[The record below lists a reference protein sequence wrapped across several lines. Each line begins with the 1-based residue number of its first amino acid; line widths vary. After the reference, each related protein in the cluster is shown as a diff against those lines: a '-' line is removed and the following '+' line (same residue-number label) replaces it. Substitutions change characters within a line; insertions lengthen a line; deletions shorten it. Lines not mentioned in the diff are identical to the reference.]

1 MTNPTHDLAL
11 ARAERDAWQRTCEE
25 LHRTIAGRDVEI
37 EAHLGRC
44 EAADQRARSLDAAL
58 TAERETSRG
67 LVAQVDTWRDTWAR
81 VETIVD
87 EAFGPFPVLTVYDTI
102 CAMERGIHDGIRAAQ
117 ELAAIRDLV
126 APGNPQ
132 GTVVDAVRA
141 LRAARDA
148 AIARAEK
155 AEAEAYKAIDTVGN
169 GCGVSDIMSA
179 PGSAYV
185 LPSPDR
191 AEELT
196 AAIYGDSFSEL
207 RVTDRMSMVRRTQA
221 ALASIASA
229 EKAEA
234 DLRKA
239 VDAPRLAARK
249 TPTVVASHGAVDLV
263 RTASGEWGVRWR
275 LEDVDDGATDTAWHL
290 TEADARADFRDDT
303 GTVSCESCA
312 RFIEHDDAH
321 VDADGIYTCADETAC
336 SAAIRAKESA
346 K

>member
-1 MTNPTHDLAL
+1 MTTDSNRAVTDLIGGLTSLSRDAAAMDAATVNIYRALLDDAVRAAAL
-11 ARAERDAWQRTCEE
+11 AQVERDDA
-25 LHRTIAGRDVEI
+25 IAKVD
-37 EAHLGRC
+37 
-44 EAADQRARSLDAAL
+44 AADQRTRSLDAAL

-87 EAFGPFPVLTVYDTI
+87 EAFGPFPVWPVYDTI

-141 LRAARDA
+141 RLTHVRADAELERDA
-148 AIARAEK
+148 AIAR
-155 AEAEAYKAIDTVGN
+155 
-169 GCGVSDIMSA
+169 
-179 PGSAYV
+179 
-185 LPSPDR
+185 
-191 AEELT
+191 
-196 AAIYGDSFSEL
+196 
-207 RVTDRMSMVRRTQA
+207 
-221 ALASIASA
+221 A

>member
-1 MTNPTHDLAL
+1 MTTDPTITIAGLETRIGVLSEALHDANRGRADTATAASKLDARLA
-11 ARAERDAWQRTCEE
+11 ATESERDALAAQLAEARAALDAAPKVCAIDDAVRAAALAQVE
-25 LHRTIAGRDVEI
+25 RDDAIAKVD
-37 EAHLGRC
+37 
-44 EAADQRARSLDAAL
+44 AADQRTRSLDAAP

-148 AIARAEK
+148 AIAR
-155 AEAEAYKAIDTVGN
+155 
-169 GCGVSDIMSA
+169 
-179 PGSAYV
+179 
-185 LPSPDR
+185 
-191 AEELT
+191 
-196 AAIYGDSFSEL
+196 
-207 RVTDRMSMVRRTQA
+207 
-221 ALASIASA
+221 A

>member
-1 MTNPTHDLAL
+1 MTTPTHDLAI
-11 ARAERDAWQRTCEE
+11 ARAERDAWQSTCEE

-87 EAFGPFPVLTVYDTI
+87 EAFGPFPVWPVYDTI

-141 LRAARDA
+141 RLTHVRADAELERDA
-148 AIARAEK
+148 AIAR
-155 AEAEAYKAIDTVGN
+155 
-169 GCGVSDIMSA
+169 
-179 PGSAYV
+179 
-185 LPSPDR
+185 
-191 AEELT
+191 
-196 AAIYGDSFSEL
+196 
-207 RVTDRMSMVRRTQA
+207 
-221 ALASIASA
+221 A

>member
-1 MTNPTHDLAL
+1 MTDHTTHDLAL
-11 ARAERDAWQRTCEE
+11 ARAERDAWQSTCEE
-25 LHRTIAGRDVEI
+25 LHRAIAGRDVEI

-44 EAADQRARSLDAAL
+44 EAADQRARSFGDLLA
-58 TAERETSRG
+58 
-67 LVAQVDTWRDTWAR
+67 
-81 VETIVD
+81 TIAD
-87 EAFGPFPVLTVYDTI
+87 EAFGPFPIQSVDENI
-102 CAMERGIHDGIRAAQ
+102 AAIERGIHDGIRAAQ
-117 ELAAIRDLV
+117 ELAAIRDIV

-132 GTVVDAVRA
+132 GTVVDAVRE

-148 AIARAEK
+148 AIAR
-155 AEAEAYKAIDTVGN
+155 
-169 GCGVSDIMSA
+169 
-179 PGSAYV
+179 
-185 LPSPDR
+185 
-191 AEELT
+191 
-196 AAIYGDSFSEL
+196 
-207 RVTDRMSMVRRTQA
+207 
-221 ALASIASA
+221 A